1 MSDLIKDHFTRLYE
15 HVERANVLVLGSL
28 RSAKNLRTKDLELY
42 AHIVGAEHVWL
53 SRLNGTP
60 PRIAVWPKLT
70 LGECETISKENISA
84 FSGFVSRLTA
94 EMLRTPITY
103 RNSAGDQYTSTIEDI
118 LTHVALHGAYHRG
131 QIAASLRAGGDTPSP
146 TDYIAFTRGAPTATR
161 HG

>member
-15 HVERANVLVLGSL
+15 HVEWANVLVLESL

-42 AHIVGAEHVWL
+42 AHMVGAEHVWL
-53 SRLNGTP
+53 SRLNGTA
-60 PRIAVWPKLT
+60 PRVTVWPKLSAD
-70 LGECETISKENISA
+70 ECETLSKENISA
-84 FSGFVSRLTA
+84 FGVVVSRLTP
-94 EMLRTPITY
+94 EMLRTAITY
-103 RNSAGDQYTSTIEDI
+103 RNSAGDQFTSTIEDI

-161 HG
+161 HK